1 MIKSNWPMKNL
12 IMSSDLIF
20 MKLRPIIIYFDLEFV
35 FFFYIF
41 VHNGVQLGLKCSSK
55 LQLYFSACFLPVVN
69 LYFIFFYIRKDF
81 LGNNPELGYDN
92 YNAEFGVDLG
102 IIKLKVLGFLHNID
116 LEVYLE

>member
-1 MIKSNWPMKNL
+1 MFFKIAA
-12 IMSSDLIF
+12 IF
-20 MKLRPIIIYFDLEFV
+20 
-35 FFFYIF
+35 
-41 VHNGVQLGLKCSSK
+41 LGLLSPRRQS
-55 LQLYFSACFLPVVN
+55 LFY
-69 LYFIFFYIRKDF
+69 FFYIRKDF